1 VRGRA
6 GHLAA
11 GNPEILRLVH
21 RALFT
26 GALPILA
33 VFFVCTGAS
42 IDFKATPYILKKG
55 GTLFA
60 VKVAIGILLGLVFG
74 RLLGESPVGAGVF
87 AGISTLAIVAAM
99 NDTNG
104 GLYMA
109 LMGQYG
115 QRATWVPTP

>member
-1 VRGRA
+1 M
-6 GHLAA
+6 
-11 GNPEILRLVH
+11 
-21 RALFT
+21 
-26 GALPILA
+26 
-33 VFFVCTGAS
+33 GAS

-60 VKVAIGILLGLVFG
+60 VKVGIGDPARRGLRAPAG
-74 RLLGESPVGAGVF
+74 RGAGGAGMF
-87 AGISTLAIVAAM
+87 AGISTLAVVAAM

-115 QRATWVPTP
+115 QAARRRRVHRHVARIRARSSRW